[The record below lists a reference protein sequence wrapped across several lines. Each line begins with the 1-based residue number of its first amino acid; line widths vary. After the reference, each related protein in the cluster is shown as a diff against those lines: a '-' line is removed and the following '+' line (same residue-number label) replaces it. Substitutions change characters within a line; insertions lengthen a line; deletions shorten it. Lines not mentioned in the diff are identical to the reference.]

1 MFIVNIQD
9 VQISNVPTAKN
20 SHQPALTLSYLNR
33 QYALVQIFSQSQW
46 LSAQKLWRHFDEQ
59 GKVCLIVKDHQ
70 QYLVWI
76 EQLDLTD
83 SGLESIFRAQL
94 CLIDG
99 LWAEIRELLGRNQA
113 AEFGAEI
120 LNSIPSIR
128 SIKGLLVT
136 IALAMQPDR
145 SIEPYIISHKQLLA
159 LHQEIYRLGGKYL
172 GKKYLKE
179 IIDDLQQG
187 LQPQLKQ
194 ELKAWLK
201 QQLS

>member
-9 VQISNVPTAKN
+9 VQIANIPTAKD
-20 SHQPALTLSYLNR
+20 SHQPGLTLSYLNR
-33 QYALVQIFSQSQW
+33 QYALVQVFSQSQW

-76 EQLDLTD
+76 EQLDLVD
-83 SGLESIFRAQL
+83 AGLESIFRAQL

-99 LWAEIRELLGRNQA
+99 LWAEIRELLGRNQS

-128 SIKGLLVT
+128 SIKGLLAT
-136 IALAMQPDR
+136 IALATQPNQ
-145 SIEPYIISHKQLLA
+145 SIEPYIISHNQLLA
-159 LHQEIYRLGGKYL
+159 LHQEIHRLGGKYL

-187 LQPQLKQ
+187 LQPQLRQ

-201 QQLS
+201 QQSS